1 MRICGTHSAF
11 PLGGSGDR
19 CPVVSVEMDL
29 CPVRSGNLV
38 LYGGGN
44 GDTDS
49 DHRGLSCGW
58 ILDTCDALHSYQP
71 RERKLEILKD
81 SHIGAF
87 AVIMLTLYGLI
98 FWEAFRRL
106 RNAGRW
112 SWREPEASCP
122 EC

>member
-1 MRICGTHSAF
+1 MRIIKSFFIAFSMYSKIPMPPFEWKDEDMRYALCFF
-11 PLGGSGDR
+11 PLGGSGGR

-58 ILDTCDALHSYQP
+58 I
-71 RERKLEILKD
+71 
-81 SHIGAF
+81 
-87 AVIMLTLYGLI
+87 
-98 FWEAFRRL
+98 FRYL
-106 RNAGRW
+106 
-112 SWREPEASCP
+112 
-122 EC
+122 

>member
-1 MRICGTHSAF
+1 
-11 PLGGSGDR
+11 
-19 CPVVSVEMDL
+19 MD
-29 CPVRSGNLV
+29 GF
-38 LYGGGN
+38 
-44 GDTDS
+44 
-49 DHRGLSCGW
+49 
-58 ILDTCDALHSYQP
+58 LDTCDALHSYRP

-87 AVIMLTLYGLI
+87 AVIMLALYGLI
-98 FWEAFRRL
+98 FLGAFRRL